1 MATLPR
7 LLLLDEPSAGLN
19 PSETDEL
26 QKILQKIH
34 QEYNLTI
41 FLVEHDMKLVMNIC
55 QKIQVIDRGRMLS
68 FGSPAEVRRDQR
80 VIEAYLGKSAG
91 EERHA

>member
-1 MATLPR
+1 
-7 LLLLDEPSAGLN
+7 
-19 PSETDEL
+19 
-26 QKILQKIH
+26 
-34 QEYNLTI
+34 
-41 FLVEHDMKLVMNIC
+41 MKLVMNIC